1 MSKAKQAPVKKVPQ
15 RTCVACRTVGGKRGL
30 IRLVRRPDGTVVV
43 DETGRL
49 PGRGAYL
56 CRKEECWRQGP
67 ARLEYALKTS
77 LSPADKEKLAARGR
91 ELMAEDP
98 EG

>member
-1 MSKAKQAPVKKVPQ
+1 MSKQLRHAPSVPQ

-30 IRLVRRPDGTVVV
+30 IRLVRRPDGDVVL

-56 CRKEECWRQGP
+56 CRKAECWAQGP
-67 ARLEYALKTS
+67 ARLEYALKTR
-77 LSPADKEKLAARGR
+77 LSPESKALLAEQGR
-91 ELMAEDP
+91 ALVSENNEA
-98 EG
+98 